1 MKKAYINR
9 KSILNMFE
17 VILYSICMIKAVPKH
32 KTFLAVRTYCIEN
45 TITIRNMPN
54 SKIKTT
60 VLNSY
65 HDFKIEREKRWVTDL
80 EREMNVDKDEEYK
93 TKDQS

>member
-1 MKKAYINR
+1 
-9 KSILNMFE
+9 
-17 VILYSICMIKAVPKH
+17 MIKGLPNH
-32 KTFLAVRTYCIEN
+32 TTFLVVRTYCREN
-45 TITIRNMPN
+45 TITIKNMPN

>member
-1 MKKAYINR
+1 MLHRNHNQESY
-9 KSILNMFE
+9 
-17 VILYSICMIKAVPKH
+17 KH
-32 KTFLAVRTYCIEN
+32 HEDVLLWG
-45 TITIRNMPN
+45 TITIKNMPN